1 MSKNY
6 YIYKLTLPKVR
17 NLIILFLFCFPMILL
32 GHGISGADQLFLT
45 NNPGVHFNAYL
56 YLGAKHM
63 VTGYDHLLFLA
74 GVIFFLYKIRD
85 VAIYV
90 TLFALGHSATLLLG
104 VLADIYVNVYLID
117 AIIGFS
123 VVYKAFENLDGF
135 KLLRFHPNTKLAV
148 LIFGLFHGF
157 GLSSKLQD
165 IALAD
170 DGLITNMIAFNLGVE
185 VGQFIALVFIL
196 LFFNFWRSKP
206 SFNQHAQLG
215 NYVLMTLGFLLMAYQ
230 LTGYLLLS

>member
-1 MSKNY
+1 M
-6 YIYKLTLPKVR
+6 
-17 NLIILFLFCFPMILL
+17 
-32 GHGISGADQLFLT
+32 
-45 NNPGVHFNAYL
+45 
-56 YLGAKHM
+56 
-63 VTGYDHLLFLA
+63 
-74 GVIFFLYKIRD
+74 
-85 VAIYV
+85 
-90 TLFALGHSATLLLG
+90 TLFAFGHSATLLLG

-117 AIIGFS
+117 TIIGFS
-123 VVYKAFENLDGF
+123 VIYKAFENLDGF
-135 KLLRFHPNTKLAV
+135 KLLGFHPNTKLAV

-165 IALAD
+165 IALSD

-206 SFNQHAQLG
+206 SFTQHAQLG